1 MAKKCEKCCQLWQRM
16 ERANFSVFRAFR
28 NILAIKMFL
37 IHVAKIITEMV
48 KKSQEVCK
56 LKKYTYICKLKQCYK

>member
-1 MAKKCEKCCQLWQRM
+1 MATHGTCKFWRISCLSN
-16 ERANFSVFRAFR
+16 NFSDK
-28 NILAIKMFL
+28 ILL